1 MFAVASIIWPLAF
14 ISNLFSIALLQL
26 TLDFLPFPQHAKCIP
41 TSKPL
46 AFAQAGMLFPSPLC
60 CSQLRWCLLSQA
72 FPDYLSQ
79 VASLPLTLLPPSKTL
94 SNT

>member
-1 MFAVASIIWPLAF
+1 MFAVACLIWPLAF

-26 TLDFLPFPQHAKCIP
+26 TLDFLPFSQHAKSIP
-41 TSKPL
+41 ISEPL

-60 CSQLRWCLLSQA
+60 CSRFRWHLLSQA
-72 FPDYLSQ
+72 FPDYLSK
-79 VASLPLTLLPPSKTL
+79 VAFLLLTLLPPSKRF